1 MEEERWVTLLLHEK
15 ASRDKGESFLTV
27 RPPCDA
33 AQGDPFSKSQILS
46 RREAIVTHV

>member
-1 MEEERWVTLLLHEK
+1 MEEETWVTLLLHEK
-15 ASRDKGESFLTV
+15 ASRNGESFLTV

-46 RREAIVTHV
+46 RREAIVTYV